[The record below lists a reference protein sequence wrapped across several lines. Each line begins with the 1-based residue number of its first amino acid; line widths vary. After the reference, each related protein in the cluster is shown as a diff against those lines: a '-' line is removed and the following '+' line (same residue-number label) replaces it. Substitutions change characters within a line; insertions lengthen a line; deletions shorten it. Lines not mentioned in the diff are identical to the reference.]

1 MRVRLTCVFLGI
13 ALAPLGCD
21 RIQALKDQLVSSPK
35 QEGGADPEL
44 EAVKNLYEGGRYD
57 EALSTVAAVI
67 QANPGSAEAL
77 YYKGLCHLA
86 RAGGADPSAP
96 VSPLS
101 PLSEDESASLEAFDR
116 ALSINPRHAP
126 SAIGI
131 GDLYS
136 RRVPAK
142 RRARASNDDPLDPF
156 VLASAAYEKA
166 VGIDPKLPEAQQHY
180 ARFLER
186 TGQLDL
192 AESAYKASVEA
203 AAVVPEIAPDYYL
216 AYGRF
221 LSGPRDR
228 LDAALEQFQLAQVFR
243 ADDPAIQQEIA
254 IVHSRVGIRHFEKQ
268 EYLVA
273 EEALK
278 KADSLFTDR
287 SSPDAQKT
295 TETLEQLHS
304 IRRR

>member
-1 MRVRLTCVFLGI
+1 MRVGVATLLLG
-13 ALAPLGCD
+13 LCLSTLGCD
-21 RIQALKDQLVSSPK
+21 RIQALKDQLTGSPKPEGGSSP
-35 QEGGADPEL
+35 EL
-44 EAVKNLYEGGRYD
+44 DAVKNLYDGARYE
-57 EALSTVAAVI
+57 EALQMVAAVI
-67 QANPGSAEAL
+67 QSNPGSADAF

-86 RAGGADPSAP
+86 RAGAADPKA
-96 VSPLS
+96 
-101 PLSEDESASLEAFDR
+101 PLSEEEASSLEAFER

-136 RRVPAK
+136 RRVPVK
-142 RRARASNDDPLDPF
+142 RRTRAASEDPEDPY
-156 VLASAAYEKA
+156 VLAISSYEKA
-166 VGIDPKLPEAQQHY
+166 VTIDPKLPEAQQHY

-186 TGQLDL
+186 TGQLDI
-192 AESAYKASVEA
+192 ADGAYKASVEA

-221 LSGPRDR
+221 LAGPRDQ
-228 LDAALEQFQLAQVFR
+228 LDDALEQFQLAQVFR
-243 ADDPAIQQEIA
+243 QDDAAIQQEIA
-254 IVHSRVGIRHFEKQ
+254 IVYSRMGLRHLEKQ

-273 EEALK
+273 EETLK

-295 TETLEQLHS
+295 AQALEKLRS

>member
-1 MRVRLTCVFLGI
+1 MRVGVATLLLALCVST
-13 ALAPLGCD
+13 PGCD
-21 RIQALKDQLVSSPK
+21 RIEALKDQLTGSTKPEVGSSS
-35 QEGGADPEL
+35 ELDP
-44 EAVKNLYEGGRYD
+44 VKNLYDGGRYD
-57 EALSTVAAVI
+57 EALQVVAAVI
-67 QANPGSAEAL
+67 QSSPGSAEAF

-86 RAGGADPSAP
+86 RAGAPDPK
-96 VSPLS
+96 V
-101 PLSEDESASLEAFDR
+101 PLSEEEASSLEAFER

-136 RRVPAK
+136 RRVPSK
-142 RRARASNDDPLDPF
+142 RRSRAASEDPQDPF
-156 VLASAAYEKA
+156 VLALSSYERA
-166 VGIDPKLPEAQQHY
+166 VTIDPKLPEAQQHY

-192 AESAYKASVEA
+192 ADAAYKASVEA

-221 LSGPRDR
+221 LAGPRDQ

-243 ADDPAIQQEIA
+243 QDDAAIQQEIA
-254 IVHSRVGIRHFEKQ
+254 IVYSRVGLRHLDKQ
-268 EYLVA
+268 EYLLA

-278 KADSLFTDR
+278 KAEGLFTDR
-287 SSPDAQKT
+287 SSPDAQKSAQA
-295 TETLEQLHS
+295 LEQLRTM
-304 IRRR
+304 RRR

>member
-1 MRVRLTCVFLGI
+1 MRVRRICLLLGL
-13 ALAPLGCD
+13 ALATQGCD
-21 RIQALKDQLVSSPK
+21 RIQALKDQLVGSPK
-35 QEGGADPEL
+35 QEGGSDPQL

-67 QANPGSAEAL
+67 QTNPGSAEAF
-77 YYKGLCHLA
+77 YFKGLCHLA
-86 RAGGADPSAP
+86 RAGEADPRAP
-96 VSPLS
+96 F
-101 PLSEDESASLEAFDR
+101 SEDEAAGLEAFDR

-131 GDLYS
+131 GDLYV
-136 RRVPAK
+136 RRVPA
-142 RRARASNDDPLDPF
+142 RRRVRGANDDPQDPYI
-156 VLASAAYEKA
+156 LAAAAYEKA
-166 VGIDPKLPEAQQHY
+166 VGIDPKLPEAQLHY

-186 TGQLDL
+186 TGQLDP
-192 AESAYKASVEA
+192 AESAYRASVEA

-216 AYGRF
+216 AFGRF
-221 LSGPRDR
+221 LAGPRDR

-243 ADDPAIQQEIA
+243 ADDPGIQQEIA
-254 IVHSRVGIRHFEKQ
+254 VVYSRVGVRHFEKQ
-268 EYLVA
+268 EYLLA

-295 TETLEQLHS
+295 AATLEKLRS

>member
-1 MRVRLTCVFLGI
+1 MRVRLLSVFLGI
-13 ALAPLGCD
+13 ALAGLGCD
-21 RIQALKDQLVSSPK
+21 RIQALKDQLVGSPK
-35 QEGGADPEL
+35 QEGGSDPEL
-44 EAVKNLYEGGRYD
+44 EAVRNLYEGGRYD

-67 QANPGSAEAL
+67 QSNPGSAEAF

-86 RAGGADPSAP
+86 RAGEPDLKA
-96 VSPLS
+96 
-101 PLSEDESASLEAFDR
+101 PLSEEETASLEAFER

-126 SAIGI
+126 SAMGI
-131 GDLYS
+131 GDLHS
-136 RRVPAK
+136 RRVPAR
-142 RRARASNDDPLDPF
+142 RRARAANDNPQDPY
-156 VLASAAYEKA
+156 VLAAAAYENA
-166 VGIDPKLPEAQQHY
+166 VGIDPKFPDAQQHY

-192 AESAYKASVEA
+192 AESAYQASIEA
-203 AAVVPEIAPDYYL
+203 AGIVPEIAPDYYL

-221 LSGPRDR
+221 LAGPRDR

-243 ADDPAIQQEIA
+243 ADDPGIQQEIA
-254 IVHSRVGIRHFEKQ
+254 VVHSRVGIRHFERQ
-268 EYLVA
+268 EYLLA

-287 SSPDAQKT
+287 SSPDCQKT
-295 TETLEQLHS
+295 TRTLEQLRA

>member
-1 MRVRLTCVFLGI
+1 MRVRSASVLLSL
-13 ALAPLGCD
+13 ALATPGCD
-21 RIQALKDQLVSSPK
+21 RIQALKDQLVGSPR
-35 QEGGADPEL
+35 QEAADPEL
-44 EAVKNLYEGGRYD
+44 EAIKNLYQGGWYD
-57 EALSTVAAVI
+57 EALSTVAGVI
-67 QANPGSAEAL
+67 QSNPGSAEAF

-86 RAGGADPSAP
+86 RAGEADPKA
-96 VSPLS
+96 
-101 PLSEDESASLEAFDR
+101 PLSEEEAFALEAFER

-136 RRVPAK
+136 RRVPAR
-142 RRARASNDDPLDPF
+142 RRARSGSEDPQDPF
-156 VLASAAYEKA
+156 LLATAAYEKA
-166 VGIDPKLPEAQQHY
+166 VGIDPKLPEAQLRH

-221 LSGPRDR
+221 LAGPRDR

-243 ADDPAIQQEIA
+243 ADDATIQQEIA
-254 IVHSRVGIRHFEKQ
+254 IVHSRVGVRHFDKQ
-268 EYLVA
+268 EYLLA

-278 KADSLFTDR
+278 KADSMFTDR

-295 TETLEQLHS
+295 AQTLQQLRS

>member
-1 MRVRLTCVFLGI
+1 MRVRLTCVLLGL
-13 ALAPLGCD
+13 ALATQGCD
-21 RIQALKDQLVSSPK
+21 RIQALKDQLVGSPK
-35 QEGGADPEL
+35 PLEGGADPEL
-44 EAVKNLYEGGRYD
+44 EAVKNLYKGGRYD

-67 QANPGSAEAL
+67 QANPGSAEAF

-86 RAGGADPSAP
+86 RAGEVDPNT
-96 VSPLS
+96 
-101 PLSEDESASLEAFDR
+101 PLSEEESSSLEAFER

-131 GDLYS
+131 GDLYN
-136 RRVPAK
+136 RRVPAR
-142 RRARASNDDPLDPF
+142 RRARAASDDPQDPY

-221 LSGPRDR
+221 LAGPRDR

-243 ADDPAIQQEIA
+243 ADDAEIQQEIA

-268 EYLVA
+268 EYLLA
-273 EEALK
+273 EETLK

-287 SSPDAQKT
+287 SSPEAQKT
-295 TETLEQLHS
+295 TATLNELHS

>member
-1 MRVRLTCVFLGI
+1 MPVRVNSALLGL
-13 ALAPLGCD
+13 ALMTVNCD
-21 RIQALKDQLVSSPK
+21 RIEELKNQLMGSEKSE
-35 QEGGADPEL
+35 QGGDPEL
-44 EAVKNLYEGGRYD
+44 EAVKNLFEAGRYD

-67 QANPGSAEAL
+67 QSNPGSAEAF
-77 YYKGLCHLA
+77 YYKGLCHLV
-86 RAGGADPSAP
+86 RAGQVDPKA
-96 VSPLS
+96 
-101 PLSEDESASLEAFDR
+101 PLSEEEAAGLEAFDR

-131 GDLYS
+131 GDLHS
-136 RRVPAK
+136 LRVPAR
-142 RRARASNDDPLDPF
+142 RRARAENDDPQDPF
-156 VLASAAYEKA
+156 VLAATAYERA

-192 AESAYKASVEA
+192 ADSAYQASVEA

-221 LSGPRDR
+221 LAGPRDR
-228 LDAALEQFQLAQVFR
+228 LDAALEQFQLAQMFR
-243 ADDPAIQQEIA
+243 SDDAAIQQETA
-254 IVHSRVGIRHFEKQ
+254 VVYGRVGVRHFEKQ
-268 EYLVA
+268 EYLLA

-278 KADSLFTDR
+278 KADALFTDR
-287 SSPDAQKT
+287 SSADAKKT
-295 TETLEQLHS
+295 AETLEQLRS

>member
-1 MRVRLTCVFLGI
+1 MRVRGSLLQLVVLGFGLWT
-13 ALAPLGCD
+13 AGCD
-21 RIQALKDQLVSSPK
+21 RIQALKDQLTGSPK
-35 QEGGADPEL
+35 QEGGADPQI
-44 EAVKNLYEGGRYD
+44 EAIKNLYESGRYD
-57 EALSTVAAVI
+57 EAISTADAVI
-67 QANPGSAEAL
+67 QANPGSAEAF
-77 YYKGLCHLA
+77 YYKGLSHLA
-86 RAGGADPSAP
+86 RAGEPDLKG
-96 VSPLS
+96 PLS
-101 PLSEDESASLEAFDR
+101 AEEASSLESFER

-136 RRVPAK
+136 RRVPAR
-142 RRARASNDDPLDPF
+142 RRAKSGSDPAQDPYA
-156 VLASAAYEKA
+156 LASSAYENA
-166 VGIDPKLPEAQQHY
+166 VGIDPKLPEAQLHY

-192 AESAYKASVEA
+192 ADNAYKASVEA

-221 LSGPRDR
+221 LAGPRDR

-254 IVHSRVGIRHFEKQ
+254 IVHSRVGIRHFQKQ
-268 EYLVA
+268 EYLLA

-295 TETLEQLHS
+295 AATLGELRS

>member
-1 MRVRLTCVFLGI
+1 MRVRLTCVLLGL
-13 ALAPLGCD
+13 ALATLGCD
-21 RIQALKDQLVSSPK
+21 RIQALKDQLVASPK
-35 QEGGADPEL
+35 PPNQEGGADPEL

-67 QANPGSAEAL
+67 QANPGSAEAF

-86 RAGGADPSAP
+86 RAGEVDPNA
-96 VSPLS
+96 
-101 PLSEDESASLEAFDR
+101 PLSEEESASLEAFER
-116 ALSINPRHAP
+116 ALSTNPRHAP

-136 RRVPAK
+136 RRVPAR
-142 RRARASNDDPLDPF
+142 RRARAASDDPQDPF

-192 AESAYKASVEA
+192 AESAYKASAEA
-203 AAVVPEIAPDYYL
+203 AAVVPEIAPEYYL

-221 LSGPRDR
+221 LAGPRDR
-228 LDAALEQFQLAQVFR
+228 LDAALEQFQLAQVYR
-243 ADDPAIQQEIA
+243 ADDPGIQQEIA

-268 EYLVA
+268 EYLLA
-273 EEALK
+273 EEKLK

-295 TETLEQLHS
+295 TETLVELRS

>member
-1 MRVRLTCVFLGI
+1 VLLSL
-13 ALAPLGCD
+13 ALATPGCD
-21 RIQALKDQLVSSPK
+21 RIQALKDQLVGSPR
-35 QEGGADPEL
+35 QEGAADPEL
-44 EAVKNLYEGGRYD
+44 EAVKNLYQGGRYD
-57 EALSTVAAVI
+57 EALSTVAGVI
-67 QANPGSAEAL
+67 QSNPGSAEAF
-77 YYKGLCHLA
+77 YYKGLCHLV
-86 RAGGADPSAP
+86 RAGEADPKA
-96 VSPLS
+96 
-101 PLSEDESASLEAFDR
+101 PLSEEEAFALEAFER

-136 RRVPAK
+136 RRVPG
-142 RRARASNDDPLDPF
+142 RRRPRSGSDDPQDPF
-156 VLASAAYEKA
+156 LLATAAYERA
-166 VGIDPKLPEAQQHY
+166 VGIDPKLPEAQLHH

-192 AESAYKASVEA
+192 AENAYKASVEA

-221 LSGPRDR
+221 LAGPRDR

-243 ADDPAIQQEIA
+243 ADDAGIQQEIA
-254 IVHSRVGIRHFEKQ
+254 IVHSRVGVRHFDKQ
-268 EYLVA
+268 EYLLA

-295 TETLEQLHS
+295 AQTLEQLRS

>member
-1 MRVRLTCVFLGI
+1 MREGVATLLLGVC
-13 ALAPLGCD
+13 LSTQGCD
-21 RIQALKDQLVSSPK
+21 RIQSLKDQLTGSPKPEGGSSP
-35 QEGGADPEL
+35 EL
-44 EAVKNLYEGGRYD
+44 DAVKNLYDSARYE
-57 EALSTVAAVI
+57 EALQTVAAVI
-67 QANPGSAEAL
+67 QSNPGSADAF

-86 RAGGADPSAP
+86 RAGAADPKA
-96 VSPLS
+96 
-101 PLSEDESASLEAFDR
+101 PLSEDEASGLEAFER

-136 RRVPAK
+136 RRVPAR
-142 RRARASNDDPLDPF
+142 RRARAANDDPQDPY
-156 VLASAAYEKA
+156 VLAISSYEKA
-166 VGIDPKLPEAQQHY
+166 VTIDPKLPEAQQHY

-186 TGQLDL
+186 TGQLDI
-192 AESAYKASVEA
+192 ADGAYKASVEA
-203 AAVVPEIAPDYYL
+203 AAVIPEIAPDYYL

-221 LSGPRDR
+221 LAGPRDR

-243 ADDPAIQQEIA
+243 QDDAAIQQEIA
-254 IVHSRVGIRHFEKQ
+254 IVYSRVGLRHLEKQ

-273 EEALK
+273 EETLK

-287 SSPDAQKT
+287 SSPEAQKT
-295 TETLEQLHS
+295 TAALEQLRS

>member
-1 MRVRLTCVFLGI
+1 MRVGI
-13 ALAPLGCD
+13 AFVLLGLALAAPGCD
-21 RIQALKDQLVSSPK
+21 RIQALKDQLVGSPK

-57 EALSTVAAVI
+57 EALSMVAAVV
-67 QANPGSAEAL
+67 QANPGSAEAF

-86 RAGGADPSAP
+86 RAGEADPRA
-96 VSPLS
+96 
-101 PLSEDESASLEAFDR
+101 PLSEDEAASLEAFER

-131 GDLYS
+131 GDLYG
-136 RRVPAK
+136 RRVPAR
-142 RRARASNDDPLDPF
+142 RRARAANDDPQDPF
-156 VLASAAYEKA
+156 VLAAAAYEKA
-166 VGIDPKLPEAQQHY
+166 VGIDPKLPEAQQQY

-192 AESAYKASVEA
+192 ADSAYKASVEA
-203 AAVVPEIAPDYYL
+203 AGVVPEIAPDYYL

-221 LSGPRDR
+221 LAGPRDR

-243 ADDPAIQQEIA
+243 ADDPGIRQEIA
-254 IVHSRVGIRHFEKQ
+254 VVHSRVGIRHFEKQ
-268 EYLVA
+268 EYLLA

-287 SSPDAQKT
+287 SSPEAQKAAV
-295 TETLEQLHS
+295 TLGELRS